1 MMGGFFIRFVRY
13 LSAEELAK
21 LLQLARARTF
31 KVVRSGDGRASDS
44 VVMWLLIGRH
54 WIASVGIGYRTEI
67 ETQHISLCL
76 PRAIEENNKLCIDS
90 EEKQLE
96 PRYVFDYKLCRYVDM
111 GVVQEDRDGYSYEV
125 YFRCR
130 EVERKAVFAVEIN
143 TNQPEQHDDFIL
155 QLVAEELASE
165 SPRTVLRPM

>member
-13 LSAEELAK
+13 LSTEEFAK
-21 LLQLARARTF
+21 LLQLAKVRTF
-31 KVVRSGDGRASDS
+31 KINKDNNGA

-54 WIASVGIGYRTEI
+54 WVAGVSIGFRTTSD
-67 ETQHISLCL
+67 TQLISLC
-76 PRAIEENNKLCIDS
+76 PPKAIEENNNICIDN
-90 EEKQLE
+90 EERQLE
-96 PRYVFDYKLCRYVDM
+96 PEYLFFNWDCHHIDVGVIQRDRY
-111 GVVQEDRDGYSYEV
+111 GYDYEV
-125 YFRCR
+125 HFTCH

-143 TNQPEQHDDFIL
+143 TNQPLEHDEFIL